1 MTRTI
6 FLIVLSAFA
15 SQMFSQTDVPGCTI
29 SVACNYDPAATV
41 NDGTCDFVSC
51 YSMGCTDPVACNYD
65 PAVAINDGSCDY
77 LSCLVPGC
85 LNDLACNYDA
95 LAELD
100 DGSCEFTSCA
110 GCTDPVASNYDVAYT
125 IDDGSCIILGCLS
138 PSACNFDSAATQ
150 DDGSCDYTS
159 CMVLG
164 CVDDT
169 ACNYDSSADLSD
181 GSCTYAQEGYDC
193 SGTCLVDTDGDLVCD
208 QFEILG
214 CDDITAT
221 NYSLQATENDGSCTY
236 PVPGCVDFE
245 ACNFDV
251 GADVDDGSCEFLS
264 CAGCTS
270 PAACNYDETAIYSS
284 DTCSYPD
291 FGYDCAGNCID
302 DTDLDG
308 VCDPFEVVGCQDATA
323 CNYDVLATDEGS
335 CSYPLV
341 NFDCDGN
348 DLRPTFT
355 TAPSDITVQGWEV
368 PDLASEIVE
377 AQVSPFAAAYE
388 SQYLGNNC
396 YDTDP
401 TATIV
406 ALTEVRIDGNCIH
419 DYTLF
424 RKWSATDCAGYESIH
439 EQTITVIDNV
449 APTLE
454 LPVALTVSCDV
465 ADSTPFGNAAST
477 DACGE
482 STISV
487 VESIVAG
494 NCSGT
499 YEIHRLFT
507 ATDPCLNSTSGTQII
522 TVIDD
527 VAPVLSLPLDITV
540 ECSDNIVL
548 LPATAEDNCSYSE
561 ITVLETTVPGN
572 SIGNYTIAR
581 LFSATDACGNTS
593 SATQVITVQDTTSP
607 SLIVPSD
614 YTSECSS
621 DLVYND
627 ASATDNCGTT
637 AISVVESTI
646 PGNAAGNY
654 TVVRTFTATDDS
666 GNATTLA
673 QTITVED
680 TTAPELTIPGNFV
693 VECSDAINLESGTA
707 TDNCGAVTIS
717 VTDETIAG
725 SSIGTYL
732 IVRTH
737 TASDDAGN
745 SSASVQTITV
755 IDTTAPELIIPS
767 DYSVECSD
775 EIVLADATS
784 TDNCGTSTVAIA
796 SQTVAGNAA
805 GNYTIVRTFT
815 ASDDAGNTTTSIQ
828 TITVQDTT
836 APVLSGVPEDATVEC
851 SNVPTPSSDVTATD
865 NCGSSTITF
874 NEVLTPGS
882 CDGEYTLTRTWTA
895 TDDADNAS

>member
-1 MTRTI
+1 MSRTAFPFVDCISYFIEENATFVRDFTFFGVYFKVPSFIIMTRTI

-51 YSMGCTDPVACNYD
+51 YSMGCTDPEACNYD

-308 VCDPFEVVGCQDATA
+308 VCDPFEVVGCQDVTA

-424 RKWSATDCAGYESIH
+424 RKWSATDCAGYVSIH

-561 ITVLETTVPGN
+561 ITVIETTVPGN

-593 SATQVITVQDTTSP
+593 SGTQVITVQDLLCHRITLQSVHPTWSITMLLRQIIAEQLLFQWLNQRSP
-607 SLIVPSD
+607 AMP
-614 YTSECSS
+614 
-621 DLVYND
+621 LV
-627 ASATDNCGTT
+627 
-637 AISVVESTI
+637 I
-646 PGNAAGNY
+646 
-654 TVVRTFTATDDS
+654 
-666 GNATTLA
+666 TL
-673 QTITVED
+673 
-680 TTAPELTIPGNFV
+680 
-693 VECSDAINLESGTA
+693 
-707 TDNCGAVTIS
+707 
-717 VTDETIAG
+717 
-725 SSIGTYL
+725 
-732 IVRTH
+732 
-737 TASDDAGN
+737 
-745 SSASVQTITV
+745 
-755 IDTTAPELIIPS
+755 
-767 DYSVECSD
+767 
-775 EIVLADATS
+775 
-784 TDNCGTSTVAIA
+784 
-796 SQTVAGNAA
+796 
-805 GNYTIVRTFT
+805 
-815 ASDDAGNTTTSIQ
+815 
-828 TITVQDTT
+828 
-836 APVLSGVPEDATVEC
+836 
-851 SNVPTPSSDVTATD
+851 
-865 NCGSSTITF
+865 
-874 NEVLTPGS
+874 
-882 CDGEYTLTRTWTA
+882 
-895 TDDADNAS
+895 